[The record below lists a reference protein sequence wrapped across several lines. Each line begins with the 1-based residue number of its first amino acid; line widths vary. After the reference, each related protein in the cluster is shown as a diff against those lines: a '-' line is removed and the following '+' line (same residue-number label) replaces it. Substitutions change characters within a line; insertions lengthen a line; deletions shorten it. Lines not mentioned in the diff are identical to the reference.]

1 MNNEQQ
7 QHLDKLQGILECIYS
22 LEVRVLDSLDDIHE
36 ANKDLEQW
44 LAEWQLI
51 ASKPEQAELDFKN
64 CKTTTKR
71 LTKPTEEMVDRFL
84 TMRNSGKRIDE
95 IAEELGITHDQA
107 RTLNKKYG
115 KPYRKRFSE
124 DEKKRIKQAYVH
136 GISYHDAAMLLNR
149 LPGSISSEYN
159 RLKKEQ
165 ND

>member
-7 QHLDKLQGILECIYS
+7 QHLDKLQSILERIRS
-22 LEVRVLDSLDDIHE
+22 FEIGVLDSLDDFRE

-44 LAEWQLI
+44 LDKWHSI
-51 ASKPEQAELDFKN
+51 ANKPEQAELDFKS
-64 CKTTTKR
+64 CKTTKR
-71 LTKPTEEMVDRFL
+71 LTRPTEETISKFL
-84 TMRNSGKRIDE
+84 AMRNSGKRIDE

-115 KPYRKRFSE
+115 KPYCKRFSE

-136 GISYHDAAMLLNR
+136 GISYQDAAMLLNR